1 LSVVISI
8 CPRCGQTKLHHS
20 RARGAFERFRKRFTD
35 RVPFRCHG
43 CGWRG
48 WLHDIVAE
56 PPPREVL
63 QSLTEA
69 DYDRIDSHRKDDQR
83 DGSGTSE
90 SRRTDQP
97 S

>member
-8 CPRCGQTKLHHS
+8 CPRCGQPKLHHS
-20 RARGAFERFRKRFTD
+20 RARGAFERFRRHFTE

-56 PPPREVL
+56 PPPREAL
-63 QSLTEA
+63 RSLSED
-69 DYDRIDSHRKDDQR
+69 DYDRIDGRAPAAPGAHDRPKGR
-83 DGSGTSE
+83 
-90 SRRTDQP
+90 QP
-97 S
+97 